1 MLVNLLVSSVRF
13 NSMFL
18 RVLEMARH
26 KFEL

>member
-13 NSMFL
+13 NSMLL